1 MYIYLL
7 LRPQSANTVINL
19 LYNDFNYIYKKD
31 YFVLF
36 TVLVY
41 TFADHKRAKLLK
53 VPAIFFYA
61 TKYVYC
67 LFN

>member
-1 MYIYLL
+1 MTITTFIK
-7 LRPQSANTVINL
+7 SN
-19 LYNDFNYIYKKD
+19 

-36 TVLVY
+36 TGLVY
-41 TFADHKRAKLLK
+41 TFADQCDHKRAKLLK

>member
-1 MYIYLL
+1 MTITTFIK
-7 LRPQSANTVINL
+7 SN
-19 LYNDFNYIYKKD
+19 

-36 TVLVY
+36 TGLVY
-41 TFADHKRAKLLK
+41 TFADQCDHKRAKLLK

-67 LFN
+67 LFNFYDFL